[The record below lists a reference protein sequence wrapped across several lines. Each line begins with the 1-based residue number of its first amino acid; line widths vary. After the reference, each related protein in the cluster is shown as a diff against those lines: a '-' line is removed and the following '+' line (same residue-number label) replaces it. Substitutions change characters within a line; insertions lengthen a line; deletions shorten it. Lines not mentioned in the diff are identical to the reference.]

1 MTNIKLVNEEIDYQ
15 LDLNVNDNWS
25 EIKLEDYFKIINI
38 IQNKEEMEETLF
50 FIEIISIICNIEKE
64 KLYDIPV
71 NQLTQFTDIIVELN
85 PDTIEKT
92 IPDTIII
99 DNITFVP
106 KKNMSNLTT
115 NEMIWIK
122 NKQKE
127 SKSSIDVMI
136 SVLIILLRPGY
147 QKTDEAG
154 VTKWIQSAYDNDV
167 FDVRK
172 ELFLQKL
179 TADQAIPLI
188 NFFLTGNEG

>member
-71 NQLTQFTDIIVELN
+71 NQLTQFTDIIVKLN
-85 PDTIEKT
+85 PDTIAKT

>member
-71 NQLTQFTDIIVELN
+71 NQLTQFTDIIVKLN
-85 PDTIEKT
+85 PDTIAKT

-127 SKSSIDVMI
+127 SKSSIDVILFFEIMSDIFTI
-136 SVLIILLRPGY
+136 SKLL
-147 QKTDEAG
+147 
-154 VTKWIQSAYDNDV
+154 
-167 FDVRK
+167 
-172 ELFLQKL
+172 
-179 TADQAIPLI
+179 
-188 NFFLTGNEG
+188 